1 MPIKSPS
8 YFLEVLKL
16 EEWKEKNRDIYVN
29 FGLIAYGKLRSVE
42 ELQKLISEHC
52 EELKIVYQCVSGS
65 RLFLL
70 KKKPVTGK
78 SEKWEKKK

>member
-1 MPIKSPS
+1 M
-8 YFLEVLKL
+8 

-52 EELKIVYQCVSGS
+52 EELKIVYQTVSAKK
-65 RLFLL
+65 LFLV
-70 KKKPVTGK
+70 KKKEVTGEYENGK
-78 SEKWEKKK
+78 